1 MSCSHPDLVKLGGF
15 AIRKI
20 SILKSPQSA
29 PGSTVKGGCSGS
41 LIFTVLSAPPLP
53 PVHRV
58 RGGGEVC
65 FQTPRKHRWAS
76 SLSSNYSEFFVE
88 SGSLRAASPG
98 SPGTWYLLHLWKNAP
113 RHSLL
118 TAKSTFYR
126 RECGYSIVVE
136 VTCHFQTF
144 STEQDWTA
152 LAGELY
158 KKPPDWLSWASDL
171 GVAHPDLC
179 WLGGPHY

>member
-1 MSCSHPDLVKLGGF
+1 MGFSLQCGRSVPETPLHSCMALALTPVRGLRIWAQFHYVHVRLKTVPNFTTRQLLRHNNKGKKC
-15 AIRKI
+15 INYRK
-20 SILKSPQSA
+20 KVQSA

-98 SPGTWYLLHLWKNAP
+98 SPGTWYLLHL
-113 RHSLL
+113 
-118 TAKSTFYR
+118 
-126 RECGYSIVVE
+126 
-136 VTCHFQTF
+136 
-144 STEQDWTA
+144 
-152 LAGELY
+152 
-158 KKPPDWLSWASDL
+158 
-171 GVAHPDLC
+171 
-179 WLGGPHY
+179 

>member
-1 MSCSHPDLVKLGGF
+1 MLHLVNRHVEDALFVGVGESSPPPAARWKEVAPARSFSLCFLHPP
-15 AIRKI
+15 
-20 SILKSPQSA
+20 SPQCT
-29 PGSTVKGGCSGS
+29 GW
-41 LIFTVLSAPPLP
+41 
-53 PVHRV
+53 
-58 RGGGEVC
+58 GGGEVC